1 MTNLFISF
9 LLSIAIAPIF
19 IHLTKKLQFR
29 QSVREDGPA
38 THLSKTGTP
47 TLGGVIFLTSI
58 FVTTLAYIEFTDQI
72 KLLLFIT
79 IALGFIGF
87 SDDFIK
93 IYFKRNLGLTSKQKL
108 VGQFAVAGVFLYF
121 LNQTSID
128 TTVYIP
134 FVKEAVEFSWFY
146 FVFVTFMIVGTTNA
160 TNLTDGLDGLLT
172 GTSIFAF
179 TAFAAI
185 AALQENWSIFFFILT
200 MIGSLSGFLLFN
212 WKPAKIF
219 MGDTGSLA
227 IGGTLVGL
235 SIILKVEFAL
245 LVIGAVF
252 VIEASSVII
261 QVISFK
267 LRKKRIFK
275 MSPIHHHFE
284 LNGHEESKVV
294 KGFYVAGSIFAVLG
308 IIVPFV

>member
-1 MTNLFISF
+1 
-9 LLSIAIAPIF
+9 
-19 IHLTKKLQFR
+19 
-29 QSVREDGPA
+29 
-38 THLSKTGTP
+38 
-47 TLGGVIFLTSI
+47 
-58 FVTTLAYIEFTDQI
+58 
-72 KLLLFIT
+72 
-79 IALGFIGF
+79 
-87 SDDFIK
+87 
-93 IYFKRNLGLTSKQKL
+93 
-108 VGQFAVAGVFLYF
+108 LYF

-134 FVKEAVEFSWFY
+134 FVKEAVDFSWFY
-146 FVFVTFMIVGTTNA
+146 FVFVTFMIIGTTNA